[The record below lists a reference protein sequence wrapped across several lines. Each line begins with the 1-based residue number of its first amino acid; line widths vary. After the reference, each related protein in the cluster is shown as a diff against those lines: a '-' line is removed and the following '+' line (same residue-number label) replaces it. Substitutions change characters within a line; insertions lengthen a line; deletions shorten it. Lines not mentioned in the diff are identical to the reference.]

1 MGNCRAP
8 RGGHVSY
15 KFPISSWKLEL
26 HHWPHTLSIV
36 LGRNRLN
43 LFILKTIA
51 AKYWRPNHH
60 IGSVLLS
67 SRNCPLRKVSAHRSV
82 TQGQNLIKLK
92 KVCLFE
98 HILKSHLLFFFPCV
112 CSKEEHNDCSIWAR
126 RQRFSPSFSDTSL
139 MSTRKDNNIVQIWKW
154 FCLVNPRHSGTV
166 ALGYTWERSTA
177 SLTGWAHASLPGWC
191 QMRRCPLTL
200 PAGSYSCYASSLILE
215 IVRFLNF
222 CQTVKWAIF
231 SWVLDICVFSPV
243 KCSSLTFIQF
253 SIGDL
258 PFS

>member
-36 LGRNRLN
+36 LKGNRLN

-51 AKYWRPNHH
+51 AKYWCPNHH

-126 RQRFSPSFSDTSL
+126 RQRFSPSSSDTSL
-139 MSTRKDNNIVQIWKW
+139 ASTRKDNNNCANMKMVLPCEPTTLWDCCPGIYLGEKYWIPHRVGTCQPSRMMPDEAMPTHPASRELFLLCILTDTWNCQI
-154 FCLVNPRHSGTV
+154 S
-166 ALGYTWERSTA
+166 
-177 SLTGWAHASLPGWC
+177 
-191 QMRRCPLTL
+191 
-200 PAGSYSCYASSLILE
+200 
-215 IVRFLNF
+215 
-222 CQTVKWAIF
+222 
-231 SWVLDICVFSPV
+231 
-243 KCSSLTFIQF
+243 
-253 SIGDL
+253 
-258 PFS
+258 